1 MLTAPADFALDFAAV
16 LLLNYATVNLDCLL
30 SIEIIFTVFV
40 ILSAGAIACLLS
52 GDSIA
57 LLDWRCTPIDYT
69 SSFQVTVC
77 RLLISSE
84 VFHTEFQPAQ
94 FDNVT
99 SLEAEIVQ
107 K

>member
-1 MLTAPADFALDFAAV
+1 MFTAPADFALDFTAV
-16 LLLNYATVNLDCLL
+16 LLLYYATVNLDCLL
-30 SIEIIFTVFV
+30 SIEIILTVFV
-40 ILSAGAIACLLS
+40 ILSAGAITCLLS

-77 RLLISSE
+77 WLLISSE

-94 FDNVT
+94 FDNVA